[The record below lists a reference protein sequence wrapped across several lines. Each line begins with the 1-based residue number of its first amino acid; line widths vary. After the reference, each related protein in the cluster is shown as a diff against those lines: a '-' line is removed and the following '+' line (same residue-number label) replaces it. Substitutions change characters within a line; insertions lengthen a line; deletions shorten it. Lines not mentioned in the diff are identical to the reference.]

1 MSSTGVVPRILH
13 AELSEYR
20 RQLREARADAEKLVE
35 GLTDTQFNWRP
46 GPGRWSIAEC
56 LDHLNNG
63 WRVLPKL
70 DHKIATAAEQGLRG
84 EGPYR
89 HPFLGRIYI
98 RFMEPPP
105 KIRVRAPKAYV
116 PTADQPLAAVA
127 PRFLELQDEI
137 IRRVIAADGLDLGE
151 IKMSSPISR
160 RFRMSLGQWF
170 AFLAAHERRHLW
182 QAWQVRKHPDF
193 PGGPAGSPG

>member
-1 MSSTGVVPRILH
+1 MSSTGVIPRILH

-20 RQLREARADAEKLVE
+20 RQLRDARSDAEKLVD
-35 GLTDTQFNWRP
+35 GLTDAQFNWRP
-46 GPGRWSIAEC
+46 APGRWSIAEC

-70 DHKIATAAEQGLRG
+70 DHKIAAAAEQGIRG

-89 HPFLGRIYI
+89 HPLLGRLYV
-98 RFMEPPP
+98 RFVEPPP
-105 KIRVRAPKAYV
+105 RVRVRAPKAYV
-116 PTADQPLAAVA
+116 PTPDQPLAAVA

-151 IKMSSPISR
+151 IRMSSPITR
-160 RFRMSLGQWF
+160 RFKMSLGQWF

-182 QAWQVRKHPDF
+182 QAWQVRKSPEF
-193 PGGPAGSPG
+193 PA

>member
-1 MSSTGVVPRILH
+1 MSTTGVVPRILH

-20 RQLREARADAEKLVE
+20 RQLRDARADAEKLVE
-35 GLTDTQFNWRP
+35 GLSDEQFNWRP
-46 GPGRWSIAEC
+46 APGRWSIAEC

-63 WRVLPKL
+63 WRVLEKL
-70 DHKIATAAEQGLRG
+70 DYKIAKASEQGVRG

-89 HPFLGRIYI
+89 HPLLGRLYV
-98 RFMEPPP
+98 RFVEPPP
-105 KIRVRAPKAYV
+105 KIRVRAPKAFV
-116 PTADQPLAAVA
+116 PKPDQPLAAVA

-137 IRRVIAADGLDLGE
+137 IRRVIAADGLDLGGVR
-151 IKMSSPISR
+151 MSSPITR
-160 RFRMSLGQWF
+160 RFKMSLGQWF

-193 PGGPAGSPG
+193 PGGQAGS

>member
-1 MSSTGVVPRILH
+1 MSSTGAVPRILH

-20 RQLREARADAEKLVE
+20 RQLRDARADAEKLVE
-35 GLTDTQFNWRP
+35 GLSDDQFNWRP
-46 GPGRWSIAEC
+46 APGRWSIAEC

-63 WRVLPKL
+63 WRVLEKL
-70 DHKIATAAEQGLRG
+70 DHKIAKAAEQGVRG
-84 EGPYR
+84 EGPYS
-89 HPFLGRIYI
+89 HPLLGRIYV
-98 RFMEPPP
+98 RFVEPPP

-116 PTADQPLAAVA
+116 PKPDQPLAAVA

-137 IRRVIAADGLDLGE
+137 IRRVVAADGLDIGQ
-151 IKMSSPISR
+151 IRMSSPISR

-182 QAWQVRKHPDF
+182 QAWQVRKHPNF
-193 PGGPAGSPG
+193 PGGPAGS

>member
-20 RQLREARADAEKLVE
+20 RQLRDARADAEKLVD
-35 GLTDTQFNWRP
+35 GLTDAQFNWSP
-46 GPGRWSIAEC
+46 APGRWSIAEC

-70 DHKIATAAEQGLRG
+70 DHKIAKASELGVRG
-84 EGPYR
+84 EGPYS
-89 HPFLGRIYI
+89 HPFLGRLYV
-98 RFMEPPP
+98 RFVEPPP

-116 PTADQPLAAVA
+116 PKADQPLADVA

-137 IRRVIAADGLDLGE
+137 IRRVIAADGLDLGG
-151 IKMSSPISR
+151 IRMSSPITR
-160 RFRMSLGQWF
+160 RFKMSLGQWF

-182 QAWQVRKHPDF
+182 QAWQVRNHPEF
-193 PGGPAGSPG
+193 PGNPAGSPG

>member
-1 MSSTGVVPRILH
+1 VSATGVVPRILH

-20 RQLREARADAEKLVE
+20 RQLRDARADAEMLVD
-35 GLTDTQFNWRP
+35 GLTDAQFNWSP
-46 GPGRWSIAEC
+46 APGRWSIAEC
-56 LDHLNNG
+56 LDHLNSG
-63 WRVLPKL
+63 WKVLPKL
-70 DHKIATAAEQGLRG
+70 DYKIASASEQGVRG

-89 HPFLGRIYI
+89 HPFLGRLYI

-105 KIRVRAPKAYV
+105 KIRVSAPKAYV
-116 PTADQPLAAVA
+116 PKPDQPLAEVA

-151 IKMSSPISR
+151 IRMSSPISR

-182 QAWQVRKHPDF
+182 QAWQVRKHPEF
-193 PGGPAGSPG
+193 PA

>member
-1 MSSTGVVPRILH
+1 VSTTGVVPRILH

-20 RQLREARADAEKLVE
+20 RQLRDARADAEKLVA
-35 GLTDTQFNWRP
+35 GLSDEQFNWRP
-46 GPGRWSIAEC
+46 APDRWSIAEC

-63 WRVLPKL
+63 WRVLEKL
-70 DHKIATAAEQGLRG
+70 DHKIAKASEQGVRG

-89 HPFLGRIYI
+89 HPLLGRLYV
-98 RFMEPPP
+98 RFVEPPP
-105 KIRVRAPKAYV
+105 KIRVRAPKAFV
-116 PTADQPLAAVA
+116 PTPDQPLAAVA

-137 IRRVIAADGLDLGE
+137 IRRVIAADGLDLGGVR
-151 IKMSSPISR
+151 MSSPITR
-160 RFRMSLGQWF
+160 RFKMSLGQWF

-193 PGGPAGSPG
+193 PGGPPAD

>member
-1 MSSTGVVPRILH
+1 MSTTGVVPRILH

-20 RQLREARADAEKLVE
+20 RQLRDARADAEKLVE
-35 GLTDTQFNWRP
+35 GLSDEQFNWRP
-46 GPGRWSIAEC
+46 EPDRWSIAEC

-63 WRVLPKL
+63 WRVLEKL
-70 DHKIATAAEQGLRG
+70 DHKIAKASEQGVRG

-89 HPFLGRIYI
+89 HPLLGRLYV
-98 RFMEPPP
+98 RLMEPPP
-105 KIRVRAPKAYV
+105 KIRVRAPKAFV
-116 PTADQPLAAVA
+116 PKPDQPLAEVA

-137 IRRVIAADGLDLGE
+137 IRRVIAADGLDLGGVR
-151 IKMSSPISR
+151 MSSPITR
-160 RFRMSLGQWF
+160 RFKMSLGQWF

-193 PGGPAGSPG
+193 PGGPPAG

>member
-1 MSSTGVVPRILH
+1 MSTTGVVPRILH

-20 RQLREARADAEKLVE
+20 RQLRDARADAEKLVE
-35 GLTDTQFNWRP
+35 GLSDEQFNWRP
-46 GPGRWSIAEC
+46 APDRWSIAEC

-63 WRVLPKL
+63 WRVLEKL
-70 DHKIATAAEQGLRG
+70 DHKIAKASEHGVRG

-89 HPFLGRIYI
+89 HPLLGRLYV
-98 RFMEPPP
+98 RFVEPPP
-105 KIRVRAPKAYV
+105 KIRVRAPKAFV
-116 PTADQPLAAVA
+116 PKPDQPLAEVA

-137 IRRVIAADGLDLGE
+137 IRRVIAADGLDLGGVR
-151 IKMSSPISR
+151 MSSPITR
-160 RFRMSLGQWF
+160 RFKMSLGQWF

-193 PGGPAGSPG
+193 PGGPPAD